1 MTNRRNAPI
10 MVIAV
15 ATEGHSFREGQAA
28 DKETNEA
35 VRCRDHP
42 TNFQEADF
50 WITRRGSLKTCG
62 KPTRQYN
69 PEHIGVK
76 VERTDLLLP
85 DYLFLCFEWLHSQG
99 IWEPLATGTLELV
112 NIRVSD
118 VRSIVLNPR

>member
-1 MTNRRNAPI
+1 

-42 TNFQEADF
+42 DEFS
-50 WITRRGSLKTCG
+50 GSRFLDYSPGLFKTCG